1 MTSANTDYTL
11 VAQKIVASHADVV
24 ILRDGEHAGLRSS
37 HQNLNPT
44 AVQCRRYSL
53 QLRGQI
59 RELAFTAAIGG
70 KNTEGL
76 LVPNDGW
83 WPTLKSYQN
92 DAFVG
97 GYLATYGGTPD
108 DISSDTVQAFSV
120 GQVLQQAVTRAQ
132 SLDNGN
138 LMEQLR
144 HGTFQ
149 SLQGPV
155 EFSPDGQNSRAVAV
169 LFQWR
174 AGQLV
179 PVYPEAT
186 AQAPMEY
193 PKPAWP

>member
-1 MTSANTDYTL
+1 M
-11 VAQKIVASHADVV
+11 Q
-24 ILRDGEHAGLRSS
+24 
-37 HQNLNPT
+37 
-44 AVQCRRYSL
+44 
-53 QLRGQI
+53 
-59 RELAFTAAIGG
+59 
-70 KNTEGL
+70 
-76 LVPNDGW
+76 
-83 WPTLKSYQN
+83 
-92 DAFVG
+92 FVG
-97 GYLATYGGTPD
+97 GLHRQYGGTAD

-155 EFSPDGQNSRAVAV
+155 QFSPDGQNSAATAV

-174 AGQLV
+174 TGQLV
-179 PVYPEAT
+179 PVYPETA